1 MPGGKIVLLNG
12 SYAASL
18 INFRGPFIAAMIARG
33 HRVHVTAPEIA
44 PEIAGQLHALG
55 AVCHEVTLERTG
67 LNPLRDLAYCFEL
80 WGLVRRIRPDLVVGY
95 TVKPNIWGSVAAWL
109 GGIRSASIVTGLGY
123 AFIPGEGLKRKLVQ
137 RAMRG
142 LYRLA
147 SSMNEHVVFQNP
159 DDRADF
165 VAAGCLTYP
174 AKAAMING
182 SGVDIDAFAL
192 SPLPEGPVFLMIAR
206 LLVSKGVREY
216 AEAAL
221 MLKRSRPSYRFLLAG
236 FLDEGHDGIAAE
248 ELDKWVAG
256 GVEFVG
262 SLDDVRPVLREASVY
277 VLPSYREGTPRTVLE
292 AMAMGR
298 AIITTDAPGCRE
310 TVEQGVNG
318 LLAAVRSAEAVA
330 AAMQILGEDDM
341 LRTAMGVRSRAMAE
355 TKYAVTAVNASLM
368 AILDL

>member
-1 MPGGKIVLLNG
+1 MLRGQTVLLNG

-33 HRVHVTAPEIA
+33 HRVHVSAPDISAEIA
-44 PEIAGQLHALG
+44 DQLRALG
-55 AVCHEVTLERTG
+55 AVPHQVRLERTG
-67 LNPLRDLAYCFEL
+67 LNPFGDIAYCYEL
-80 WGLVRRIRPDLVVGY
+80 WRLIRFIRPDLVVGY
-95 TVKPNIWGSVAAWL
+95 TIKPNIWGSVAAWF
-109 GGIRSASIVTGLGY
+109 GRVRSAAMVTGLGY
-123 AFIPGEGLKRKLVQ
+123 AFIPGEGLKRSLVQ
-137 RAMRG
+137 RTMRG

-147 SSMNEHVVFQNP
+147 SSMNDRVIFQNP

-165 VAAGCLTYP
+165 IAAGCLTNP

-182 SGVDIDAFAL
+182 SGVDIDAFAPA
-192 SPLPEGPVFLMIAR
+192 PLPDAPVFLMIGR

-221 MLKRSRPSYRFLLAG
+221 VLKRLHPLYRFLLAG

-248 ELDKWVAG
+248 ELAEWMAG
-256 GVEFVG
+256 GVEFIG
-262 SLDDVRPVLREASVY
+262 SLKDVRPALRNASVY

-310 TVEQGVNG
+310 TVEQGANG
-318 LLAAVRSAEAVA
+318 LLVAVRSAEAVA
-330 AAMQILGEDDM
+330 AAMQILGEDDV

-355 TKYAVTAVNASLM
+355 TKYAVTAVNASLI